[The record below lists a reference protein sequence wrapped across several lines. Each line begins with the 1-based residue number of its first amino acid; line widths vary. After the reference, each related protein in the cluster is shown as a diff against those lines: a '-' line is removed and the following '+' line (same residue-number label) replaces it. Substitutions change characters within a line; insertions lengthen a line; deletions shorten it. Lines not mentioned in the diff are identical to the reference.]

1 MLLKHQIRKEEKIF
15 RGCNR
20 NGFDTPL
27 TATKEAPVGA
37 LLKAKELGFHHIIV
51 LTRCKYVKEVCNNKR
66 KPFWQ
71 DLMMLTDLKALQQQG
86 MKFSIMLV
94 PRVILSDVDD
104 MASLAT
110 KNTYPL

>member
-1 MLLKHQIRKEEKIF
+1 MVLAP
-15 RGCNR
+15 
-20 NGFDTPL
+20 PL
-27 TATKEAPVGA
+27 TAAKEAVEGA
-37 LLKAKELGFHHIIV
+37 LLQAEEQGFRHIIV
-51 LTRCKYVKEVCNNKR
+51 LTRCKYVEQVCNNKR

-71 DLMMLTDLKALQQQG
+71 DLAILTDLKALQQQG

-104 MASLAT
+104 MSSLAT

>member
-1 MLLKHQIRKEEKIF
+1 
-15 RGCNR
+15 
-20 NGFDTPL
+20 
-27 TATKEAPVGA
+27 
-37 LLKAKELGFHHIIV
+37 
-51 LTRCKYVKEVCNNKR
+51 
-66 KPFWQ
+66 
-71 DLMMLTDLKALQQQG
+71 MLTDPKALQQQG

>member
-1 MLLKHQIRKEEKIF
+1 MVLAP
-15 RGCNR
+15 
-20 NGFDTPL
+20 PL
-27 TATKEAPVGA
+27 TAAKEAVEGA
-37 LLKAKELGFHHIIV
+37 LLQAKEQGFRHIIV
-51 LTRCKYVKEVCNNKR
+51 LTRCKYVEQVCNNKR

-71 DLMMLTDLKALQQQG
+71 DLAILTDQKALQQQG

-104 MASLAT
+104 MSSLAT